1 VTRWEI
7 DLEIPLSK
15 PLPSANNLR
24 EHWAVKANRVKAS
37 RLRTAAYLRTKG
49 AAFLR
54 EWRVM
59 SGNEALRL
67 ACTLTRIAPR
77 ELDDDN
83 LQGAFK
89 GIRDQVAEECGI
101 DDGSK
106 RWDWRYAQAKGAPAI
121 RIRLEV
127 LTREVAR

>member
-1 VTRWEI
+1 MTRFEI
-7 DLEIPLSK
+7 TIEIPCEK
-15 PLPSANNLR
+15 PLPSAANLR
-24 EHWAVKANRVKAS
+24 EHWAAKASRVKAS

-77 ELDDDN
+77 ELDGDN

-89 GIRDQVAEECGI
+89 GIRDQVAEECGL

-106 RWDWRYAQAKGAPAI
+106 RWDWRYAQGKGAPAI

-127 LTREVAR
+127 LTVEVSR